1 MLPKYYR
8 KYRNLTKQQQMVAT
22 CLQQIRLEQ
31 RQQAEQ
37 RKQEIDYKRWYVL
50 GIKYNFNL

>member
-1 MLPKYYR
+1 
-8 KYRNLTKQQQMVAT
+8 MVAT

-37 RKQEIDYKRWYVL
+37 RKQEIDYKRWYAL